1 VATAKAQSLQNDLNL
16 KLSCADTNSSACV
29 QGAGALYAYTDDTGL
44 PAVLIGTQRTDQ
56 NLIQSD
62 YFGTSSFSTWQ
73 DLKAT
78 YYELQIGSYQPPTA
92 GQIASGELQGV
103 AATVFPF
110 INQDEGPNPNNP
122 FVPFQPGLSA
132 PSLMAGQPA
141 GVQQGYSA
149 GQQIGQMLW
158 MVGGEAIVNSAPSA
172 NTTAL
177 NNQPLILLTSEGKAD
192 AFSYQL
198 LKADLASAQAS
209 DPLFGTTLPGA
220 NAPITVTAESSVG
233 GQTFFDT
240 NPTARPANMATAT
253 PTLVADSTAPSN
265 PNVSMDTAHAEIGN
279 IQQAYLAGVTQG
291 RDMTMIVRTGPEV
304 SPPGTCSYCS
314 DVLANAVEAARLK
327 TLTIFDTGANLQRV
341 WINTGSGVIY
351 KQAPLIQH

>member
-1 VATAKAQSLQNDLNL
+1 MATAKAQSLQNDLNL

-92 GQIASGELQGV
+92 GQIASGELQGA

-122 FVPFQPGLSA
+122 FVPFQPGQSA

-158 MVGGEAIVNSAPSA
+158 MVGGEAVLNSASPTS
-172 NTTAL
+172 TTQPAL
-177 NNQPLILLTSEGKAD
+177 GQTLINQPLTLEYFQDIYGAD
-192 AFSYQL
+192 NVTQGG
-198 LKADLASAQAS
+198 
-209 DPLFGTTLPGA
+209 GTTLQTAERVNANVISSQQGNAASNFGQLNQAEGRLQEALGIWPPNGGA
-220 NAPITVTAESSVG
+220 YAPIYDATLEQGALLDRYGYPGGNYLSPLGNSFGGRALPSYYESTKPYFQYEV
-233 GQTFFDT
+233 
-240 NPTARPANMATAT
+240 
-253 PTLVADSTAPSN
+253 
-265 PNVSMDTAHAEIGN
+265 
-279 IQQAYLAGVTQG
+279 IQPITGVTQSSALPWFG
-291 RDMTMIVRTGPEV
+291 Q
-304 SPPGTCSYCS
+304 PGM
-314 DVLANAVEAARLK
+314 DVQFQTPQTVQWYLDNGYLK
-327 TLTIFDTGANLQRV
+327 EI
-341 WINTGSGVIY
+341 
-351 KQAPLIQH
+351 KK